1 MMHGR
6 LPVLLIGL
14 LLCGCGGERDPVVE
28 MQRSLASAPAYMI
41 VLDDMREEGSFF
53 TKYYH
58 RYLITQ
64 GDKKVQTDWIE
75 VSESIYKK
83 YEPFLGM
90 ALVAKSET
98 YMIVLDDMRE
108 EGSVFTK
115 YYHRYLITQGDKKVQ
130 ADWIEVSESIYKKYE
145 PFLGMALVA
154 RSEAYMIVLDD
165 MREEGSV
172 FTKYYHR
179 YLITQGDKKVQ
190 ADWIE
195 VSESIYKKYEPFLG
209 SEKDGVNNTPH
220 PPGYHYVGNPGYG
233 RWVDRGGT
241 SFWEFYGQYALMRDL
256 LGWGGGFGMNR
267 YDYDDYRSH
276 RRDRRPYYGRN
287 REYGT
292 QGSVTQKQKPST
304 FERRKQAV
312 AQKRQ
317 SFAQKVQSR
326 TSQSR
331 SGFGSSRSTS
341 RSSFGSSSRST
352 TRSRSG
358 FGSRSSGGFGK

>member
-1 MMHGR
+1 MTNRR

-41 VLDDMREEGSFF
+41 VLDDMREEGSIF

-64 GDKKVQTDWIE
+64 GDKKVQTEWME
-75 VSESIYKK
+75 VSEAIYKK
-83 YEPFLGM
+83 YEAFLGM
-90 ALVAKSET
+90 ALVAK
-98 YMIVLDDMRE
+98 
-108 EGSVFTK
+108 
-115 YYHRYLITQGDKKVQ
+115 
-130 ADWIEVSESIYKKYE
+130 
-145 PFLGMALVA
+145 
-154 RSEAYMIVLDD
+154 
-165 MREEGSV
+165 
-172 FTKYYHR
+172 
-179 YLITQGDKKVQ
+179 
-190 ADWIE
+190 
-195 VSESIYKKYEPFLG
+195 

-256 LGWGGGFGMNR
+256 LGWGGGFGMSR
-267 YDYDDYRSH
+267 YDYDDYRSY
-276 RRDRRPYYGRN
+276 RRDHRPYYGRN

-292 QGSVTQKQKPST
+292 QGSVTQRQKPSA

-312 AQKRQ
+312 TQKKQ

-331 SGFGSSRSTS
+331 TGFGSSRTTSRSYGSSSTS

-352 TRSRSG
+352 SRSRSG
-358 FGSRSSGGFGK
+358 FGSRSFGGFGK